1 MQTFDEAG
9 LSFFYLVDGEAYTTW
24 LWGKCEILY
33 RGPDCV
39 RIDTYVESASCST
52 TVLDTRPA
60 WAMRRGAVRYD
71 SRTPLSA
78 PSRMSLSWRVFIV
91 LCTVLLFMQGA
102 SAHVSISR
110 DDHVVAHGIASVEH
124 SQIIAGEAARCADM
138 HCAHGH
144 GLCCTTMCGV
154 HCGAL
159 FVALRFEPWTPAA
172 TLPLPLADPHRVGI
186 SYAPLLRPPIA

>member
-1 MQTFDEAG
+1 MKRGFRFSIWSMERHTQHGFGESVRFCIGVLIAFGSIRMLRVLLVLQPCWTRGLHGQCVEARCG
-9 LSFFYLVDGEAYTTW
+9 MIPAHLCLLLRA
-24 LWGKCEILY
+24 CLY
-33 RGPDCV
+33 RGV
-39 RIDTYVESASCST
+39 SSSCC
-52 TVLDTRPA
+52 A
-60 WAMRRGAVRYD
+60 
-71 SRTPLSA
+71 LS
-78 PSRMSLSWRVFIV
+78 
-91 LCTVLLFMQGA
+91 CCQGA